1 MELTNSIACSSLT
14 HLFNFYPL
22 IEMWIIPLHTRQRRA
37 GNGVSELHGCL
48 YVVGEWMVFSS
59 LIFYRTYND
68 SVTKQHRNITL
79 HLGSSGISP
88 KVCFCILQVHG
99 LASLFTSSSFMFKTL
114 PPCFYLGVASM
125 SKVGDYIEIRHFFN
139 VRTQIECALLQ

>member
-1 MELTNSIACSSLT
+1 MGYRLPEISLYFSLQL
-14 HLFNFYPL
+14 HMNLKLAQIKERNFH
-22 IEMWIIPLHTRQRRA
+22 ET
-37 GNGVSELHGCL
+37 G
-48 YVVGEWMVFSS
+48 